1 MSGSGTPPATPGSPN
16 CRSAVSSVA
25 CRPADSDSC
34 GSEAT
39 ASPRG
44 TAFSPRRSAAIASCG
59 MPQPSPPQQRV
70 DTPVDVRRQVVLE
83 HTAQLA
89 EQPHDDVRLP
99 LLLDAA
105 RDGREHPHALG
116 VAGVLAAHELPDDRR
131 DGERAVCLH
140 HPLDDA

>member
-1 MSGSGTPPATPGSPN
+1 MTDTSATPTGDDEH
-16 CRSAVSSVA
+16 RIAEHGLHEAVHRVQARVA
-25 CRPADSDSC
+25 AEERGDCLVRDAAAEPA
-34 GSEAT
+34 A
-39 ASPRG
+39 
-44 TAFSPRRSAAIASCG
+44 
-59 MPQPSPPQQRV
+59 QQRE

-116 VAGVLAAHELPDDRR
+116 VAGVLAAHELPDERR